1 MNELSSQFPGH
12 IPGLLLKLV
21 SEKIDSP
28 EFLVDSVRYL
38 VGILNGKDPS
48 VISKDFPNL
57 SHKNLSKVSD
67 SVIFDAHY
75 IIQEYSR
82 IRIEKFIEAIHFY
95 SDALFLV
102 AAGNKGSDLK
112 KLTDTE
118 LPLQTLSLPNLLVI
132 GSVDPLGN
140 YSKFSNYSS
149 ELVHFAVEGENINV
163 PNEFGALEQVSGTS
177 FAVARVTR
185 TVALMLAANP
195 SLSVQEI
202 LEILRSSMILRHELQ
217 KYTKWGGILD
227 EKMAIDKVKI
237 STKR

>member
-75 IIQEYSR
+75 IIQEFR
-82 IRIEKFIEAIHFY
+82 ELE
-95 SDALFLV
+95 
-102 AAGNKGSDLK
+102 LK
-112 KLTDTE
+112 
-118 LPLQTLSLPNLLVI
+118 NLLKQFI
-132 GSVDPLGN
+132 
-140 YSKFSNYSS
+140 F
-149 ELVHFAVEGENINV
+149 I
-163 PNEFGALEQVSGTS
+163 
-177 FAVARVTR
+177 R
-185 TVALMLAANP
+185 ML
-195 SLSVQEI
+195 
-202 LEILRSSMILRHELQ
+202 
-217 KYTKWGGILD
+217 YF
-227 EKMAIDKVKI
+227 
-237 STKR
+237 